1 MESANQI
8 FNRLITQKDMIFGRI
23 IGIDFPYM
31 ATIETRDLTKI
42 TQQGCLPLSHMRPDI
57 EGPEPFSWETADSA
71 YIQIPVL
78 QFYDY
83 MGIAGGQI
91 GWRNFHYAGNRVGVG
106 HSPAKQALVEGAN
119 WDTGEG
125 LNKCYAVDFQPGLA
139 AVGLNWEMFPVF
151 VLCKDGFVQCR
162 IRPYVG
168 QPRGGGG

>member
-8 FNRLITQKDMIFGRI
+8 FNRLINQKDMIFGRI

-31 ATIETRDLTKI
+31 TTIETRDLTKI

-83 MGIAGGQI
+83 MGLRAD
-91 GWRNFHYAGNRVGVG
+91 
-106 HSPAKQALVEGAN
+106 KL
-119 WDTGEG
+119 
-125 LNKCYAVDFQPGLA
+125 
-139 AVGLNWEMFPVF
+139 
-151 VLCKDGFVQCR
+151 
-162 IRPYVG
+162 
-168 QPRGGGG
+168 GGGTSTMSGTERGAAL